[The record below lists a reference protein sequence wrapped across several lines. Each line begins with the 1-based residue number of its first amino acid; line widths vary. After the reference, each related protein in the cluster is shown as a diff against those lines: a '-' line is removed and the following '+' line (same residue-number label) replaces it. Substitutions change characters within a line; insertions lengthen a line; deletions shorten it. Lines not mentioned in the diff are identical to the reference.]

1 MQKTNLDLVI
11 EKKAAADKAVE
22 FIESGMIVGL
32 GTGST
37 VNIFIENLAEKVRA
51 GLIIKTVST
60 SNSTGALSESLG
72 IAVVELNAVEKI
84 DVTIDGADEVD
95 SQLNGIKGGG
105 GALLYEKIVAS
116 SSKKNIWIVD
126 SSKFVKQ
133 LGNFPLPVEV
143 VAFGSNHTFAKLVQL
158 GYNPKFRVEDNKNF
172 IFSDGGHNIIDL
184 KLNKIVYPLK
194 INNELQL
201 IPGIVETG
209 LFVDICDMVI
219 IGKGKDYEIIE
230 TERMRTD

>member
-1 MQKTNLDLVI
+1 MQKTNPDLII
-11 EKKAAADKAVE
+11 EKKAAADKAFE

-37 VNIFIENLAEKVRA
+37 VRFLVESLAEKVRA
-51 GLIIKTVST
+51 GLNIKTVPT
-60 SNSTGALSESLG
+60 SNATGVLSKSLG
-72 IAVVELNAVEKI
+72 IEIVELNDVEKI

-116 SSKKNIWIVD
+116 SSQKNIWIVD

-143 VAFGSNHTFAKLVQL
+143 VPFGSNHTFNKLVQL
-158 GYNPKFRVEDNKNF
+158 GFNPKIRMEDNKNF
-172 IFSDGGHNIIDL
+172 MSDGGHNIIDL

-194 INNELQL
+194 INNELKL
-201 IPGIVETG
+201 MPGVVETG
-209 LFVDICDMVI
+209 LFLNTCDVVI
-219 IGKGKDYEIIE
+219 IGRGNNCEIIE
-230 TERMRTD
+230 TKRIKTD

>member
-1 MQKTNLDLVI
+1 MQKTILDLVI
-11 EKKAAADKAVE
+11 EKKAAADKAIE

-37 VNIFIENLAEKVRA
+37 VKFFIESLAEKIRD

-60 SNSTGALSESLG
+60 SNATGAMLESLG
-72 IAVVELNAVEKI
+72 IEVVELNAVEKI

-105 GALLYEKIVAS
+105 GALLYEKIVSSAS
-116 SSKKNIWIVD
+116 QKNIWIID

-143 VAFGSNHTFAKLVQL
+143 VPFGSNHTFTKLVQL
-158 GYNPKFRVEDNKNF
+158 GYSPKFRMKENKNF
-172 IFSDGGHNIIDL
+172 ISDGGHNIIDL

-201 IPGIVETG
+201 IPGVVETG
-209 LFVDICDMVI
+209 LFLNICDIVI
-219 IGKGKDYEIIE
+219 IGRGKECDVIE
-230 TERMRTD
+230 SERLKTD

>member
-1 MQKTNLDLVI
+1 MQKIILDLVI
-11 EKKAAADKAVE
+11 EKKAAANKAIE
-22 FIESGMIVGL
+22 FIDSGMIVGL

-37 VNIFIENLAEKVRA
+37 VKFFLEILAEKIRA
-51 GLIIKTVST
+51 GLTIKTVST
-60 SNSTGALSESLG
+60 SNVTRAMAESLR
-72 IAVVELNAVEKI
+72 IEVVDLSAVEKI

-143 VAFGSNHTFAKLVQL
+143 VAFGSNHTFYKLVQL
-158 GYNPKFRVEDNKNF
+158 GYKPKFRLEEHKNF
-172 IFSDGGHNIIDL
+172 ISDGGHNIIDL
-184 KLNKIVYPLK
+184 KLIKIANPLK

-201 IPGIVETG
+201 IPGVVETG
-209 LFVDICDMVI
+209 LFLNICDMVI
-219 IGKGKDYEIIE
+219 IGRNKDCEIVE
-230 TERMRTD
+230 SERIKSD

>member
-1 MQKTNLDLVI
+1 MQKTILDLVI
-11 EKKAAADKAVE
+11 EKKAAADKAIE

-37 VNIFIENLAEKVRA
+37 VKFFIESLDEKIRD
-51 GLIIKTVST
+51 GFIIKTVST
-60 SNSTGALSESLG
+60 SNVTGAMLESLG
-72 IAVVELNAVEKI
+72 MKVVELNAVEKI

-116 SSKKNIWIVD
+116 SSEKNIWIVD

-143 VAFGSNHTFAKLVQL
+143 VEFGSNHTFVKLVQL
-158 GYNPKFRVEDNKNF
+158 GYNPKFRMEDNKNF
-172 IFSDGGHNIIDL
+172 ISDGGHNIIDL
-184 KLNKIVYPLK
+184 KLNKIVHPLK

-201 IPGIVETG
+201 IPGVVESG
-209 LFVDICDMVI
+209 LFLNICDMVI
-219 IGKGKDYEIIE
+219 IGRGKDCDIIE
-230 TERMRTD
+230 SERIKSD

>member
-1 MQKTNLDLVI
+1 MQKINLDLVI
-11 EKKAAADKAVE
+11 EKKAAADKAIE

-37 VNIFIENLAEKVRA
+37 VRFFIENLAEKVRA
-51 GLIIKTVST
+51 GLTIKTVST

-158 GYNPKFRVEDNKNF
+158 GYNPKFRMEDNKNF
-172 IFSDGGHNIIDL
+172 ISDGGHNIIDL

-219 IGKGKDYEIIE
+219 IGRGKDCEIIE
-230 TERMRTD
+230 TKRMRTD

>member
-11 EKKAAADKAVE
+11 EKKAAAVKALDL
-22 FIESGMIVGL
+22 IESGMIVGL

-37 VNIFIENLAEKVRA
+37 VKFFVESLVEKVRA
-51 GLIIKTVST
+51 GLNIKTVST
-60 SNSTGALSESLG
+60 SNAIGALSESLE
-72 IAVVELNAVEKI
+72 IEVVELNAVEKI

-116 SSKKNIWIVD
+116 SSHKNIWIVD

-143 VAFGSNHTFAKLVQL
+143 VPFGSNHTFAKLVQL
-158 GYNPKFRVEDNKNF
+158 GYNSKFRMEDNRNF
-172 IFSDGGHNIIDL
+172 ISDGGHNIIDL
-184 KLNKIVYPLK
+184 KLKKIVYPLK

-201 IPGIVETG
+201 IPGVVETG
-209 LFVDICDMVI
+209 LFLNICDMVI
-219 IGKGKDYEIIE
+219 IGRGKDCEIIE
-230 TERMRTD
+230 SERIKTD

>member
-11 EKKAAADKAVE
+11 EKKAAADKAIE
-22 FIESGMIVGL
+22 FIERGMIVGL

-37 VNIFIENLAEKVRA
+37 VKFFIESLAEKIRD

-60 SNSTGALSESLG
+60 SNATGALSESLG
-72 IAVVELNAVEKI
+72 IEVVELNAVEKI

-116 SSKKNIWIVD
+116 SSQKNIWIID

-143 VAFGSNHTFAKLVQL
+143 VVFGSNHTFAKLVQL
-158 GYNPKFRVEDNKNF
+158 GYNPKFRMEENKNF
-172 IFSDGGHNIIDL
+172 ISDGRHNIIDL

-201 IPGIVETG
+201 IPGVVETG
-209 LFVDICDMVI
+209 LFLNICDMVI
-219 IGKGKDYEIIE
+219 IGRGKECEIIE
-230 TERMRTD
+230 SERLKTD

>member
-11 EKKAAADKAVE
+11 EKKAAADKAIE
-22 FIESGMIVGL
+22 FIERGMIVGL

-37 VNIFIENLAEKVRA
+37 VKFFIESLAEKVRD

-60 SNSTGALSESLG
+60 SNATGALSESLG
-72 IAVVELNAVEKI
+72 IEVVELNAVEKI

-116 SSKKNIWIVD
+116 SSQKNIWIID

-143 VAFGSNHTFAKLVQL
+143 VVFGSNHTFAKLVQL
-158 GYNPKFRVEDNKNF
+158 GYNPKFRMEENKNF
-172 IFSDGGHNIIDL
+172 ISDGRHNIIDL

-201 IPGIVETG
+201 IPGVVETG
-209 LFVDICDMVI
+209 LFLNICDMVI
-219 IGKGKDYEIIE
+219 IGRGKECEIIE
-230 TERMRTD
+230 SERLKTD